1 MRRYHVAATVSGP
14 VHHGLSDGRAHGG
27 GGGGGG
33 VQQQHG
39 EVAPEARPH
48 HAHGGRGGQQLGVGA
63 PHQPGVEKEEDE

>member
-1 MRRYHVAATVSGP
+1 MSGP
-14 VHHGLSDGRAHGG
+14 VHHGLGDGGAHDGGG

-63 PHQPGVEKEEDE
+63 RHQPGVETEENE